1 MLVPARFVYITA
13 SGCWLPA
20 LDYFFGAKIRCADL
34 PASRVCCA
42 SDWLEGVIELAEFR
56 FLLTKIVSAR
66 IPPSALPVV
75 WRLAFG

>member
-1 MLVPARFVYITA
+1 MLVPARFIYITA
-13 SGCWLPA
+13 SGCW
-20 LDYFFGAKIRCADL
+20 L

>member
-1 MLVPARFVYITA
+1 MLVPARFIYITA

-34 PASRVCCA
+34 PASRGYCA

-66 IPPSALPVV
+66 TLPSALPVV